1 MIVRKD
7 DGEEGS
13 VKNPKKVNI
22 ELLTDH
28 AFSRAFDD
36 SNKSMNK
43 TRTYNS
49 VQTCVKSKRGIGEP
63 IIVKFYAP
71 MNMQDTGAKIEYSYK
86 SLGEDVEL
94 IQTDEF
100 KYCLKQCYKMAYFIS
115 KLHDIEILRMQC
127 EFLKD
132 DNRTIWFSYADQIVY
147 RSIKCENED

>member
-7 DGEEGS
+7 DGEEGNF
-13 VKNPKKVNI
+13 KNPKKVNI

-71 MNMQDTGAKIEYSYK
+71 MNMRDTTAKIEYSYK

-132 DNRTIWFSYADQIVY
+132 DNRTIWFSYAD
-147 RSIKCENED
+147 